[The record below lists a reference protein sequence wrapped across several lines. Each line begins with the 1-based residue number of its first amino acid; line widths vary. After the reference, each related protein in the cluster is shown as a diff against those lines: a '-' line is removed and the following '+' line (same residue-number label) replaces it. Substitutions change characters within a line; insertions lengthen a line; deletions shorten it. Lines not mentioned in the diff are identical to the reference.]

1 MESFAPWLEGL
12 EKQMTERA
20 LDQDLRQIPP
30 AWHEDEYDALVR
42 LSEQLFGRCSRGRP
56 DPGFQEIQSPAIPE
70 LDVNHD

>member
-30 AWHEDEYDALVR
+30 ASYEDEYDALVR
-42 LSEQLFGRCSRGRP
+42 LSEQLFGRSSRVP
-56 DPGFQEIQSPAIPE
+56 DLIP
-70 LDVNHD
+70 DSKRSNRQPFPNWM

>member
-42 LSEQLFGRCSRGRP
+42 LS
-56 DPGFQEIQSPAIPE
+56 
-70 LDVNHD
+70 